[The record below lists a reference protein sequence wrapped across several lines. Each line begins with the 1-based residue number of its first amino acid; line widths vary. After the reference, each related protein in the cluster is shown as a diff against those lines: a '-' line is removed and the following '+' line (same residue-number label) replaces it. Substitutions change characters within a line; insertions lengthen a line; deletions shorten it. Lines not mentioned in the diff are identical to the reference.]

1 VHVVADALSKTF
13 MGSLAHIKE
22 VRRPLIRELHE
33 LLDENVNFDMG
44 ES

>member
-1 VHVVADALSKTF
+1 VHVVVDALSKTF

-22 VRRPLIRELHE
+22 IRRPLIRELHE